1 MPQNKAKSRNP
12 RQKLTAENVV
22 DDANSD
28 KENSQMNSNVR
39 NRNIQEAQYEL
50 NTLFNNLIK
59 DAFDSFSLHNNE
71 QDQKKEREGND
82 EHGAKQPSGKGG
94 GNVFLVNQV
103 VEAIAGDDIKKD
115 AARRPNSRAART
127 NAASN

>member
-1 MPQNKAKSRNP
+1 MPQNKGKSRNP

-22 DDANSD
+22 DDACSD

-71 QDQKKEREGND
+71 QDQKEG
-82 EHGAKQPSGKGG
+82 A
-94 GNVFLVNQV
+94 
-103 VEAIAGDDIKKD
+103 
-115 AARRPNSRAART
+115 
-127 NAASN
+127 